1 MAGES
6 ILTPQSVS
14 LPSLDI
20 GRAYCAKD
28 AAIILGVT
36 EATFN
41 ERVREGLIKPV
52 LESGDRRY
60 SGYMLARLL
69 GWPLSDDPGTICP
82 GRTRWRAGKLSGR
95 SAWSVEGVE
104 RSRWLR
110 CAPGWL

>member
-69 GWPLSDDPGTICP
+69 GWPLSDDPRDYMP
-82 GRTRWRAGKLSGR
+82 RKDPVESGKVKR
-95 SAWSVEGVE
+95 KVRRV
-104 RSRWLR
+104 R
-110 CAPGWL
+110 

>member
-69 GWPLSDDPGTICP
+69 GWPLSDDPRDYMP
-82 GRTRWRAGKLSGR
+82 RKDPVESGKIKR
-95 SAWSVEGVE
+95 KVRMV
-104 RSRWLR
+104 R
-110 CAPGWL
+110 

>member
-6 ILTPQSVS
+6 ILPPQ
-14 LPSLDI
+14 LDI
-20 GRAYCAKD
+20 GRAYSAKD
-28 AAIILGVT
+28 AAALLGVT

-69 GWPLSDDPGTICP
+69 GWPLSDDPRDYMP
-82 GRTRWRAGKLSGR
+82 RKDPVESGKIKR
-95 SAWSVEGVE
+95 KVRVV
-104 RSRWLR
+104 R
-110 CAPGWL
+110 

>member
-14 LPSLDI
+14 MPSLDI
-20 GRAYCAKD
+20 GRAYCSRD
-28 AAIILGVT
+28 AALILGVT
-36 EATFN
+36 ESTFN

-69 GWPLSDDPGTICP
+69 GWPLSDDPRDYMP
-82 GRTRWRAGKLSGR
+82 RKDPVESGKIKR
-95 SAWSVEGVE
+95 KVRVV
-104 RSRWLR
+104 R
-110 CAPGWL
+110 